1 MKSMTMWMTVAMFV
15 VAGCG
20 SGASVEKVAPAAPA
34 QTPVAVAPVAAAPA
48 VAPAAVVPVIAAA
61 TPVPPGAAVL
71 ASGDGERAG
80 SRVEVHELK
89 RGSGGTLTMKFS
101 IVNDSDEKYDVGY
114 SLGNG
119 STTDIGTVGG
129 VHLTDPVEKK
139 KYLVVRDGD
148 SRCLC
153 SQNVA
158 DFPRGRAILWAKFPA
173 PPAGTERV
181 TVVVPHFMPMD
192 DVSISM

>member
-1 MKSMTMWMTVAMFV
+1 MNTMKMWMTIAMFV
-15 VAGCG
+15 AAGCG
-20 SGASVEKVAPAAPA
+20 SGASVEKAAPAAVAP
-34 QTPVAVAPVAAAPA
+34 TPVAVAPVAAAVAPVAAAPA
-48 VAPAAVVPVIAAA
+48 VVAA
-61 TPVPPGAAVL
+61 TPVPPGAPVL
-71 ASGDGERAG
+71 ASGDGERTG

-101 IVNDSDEKYDVGY
+101 IVNDSDEKYLVGY